1 MTGLWIAQ
9 DGSVSG
15 TALRAMLEA
24 RQIPVEGFT
33 LRQAALFDGA
43 EEGEAFL
50 RRAAMALLRP
60 GEPLPMAGLAR
71 CLDGQDARAGNVLR
85 KYVCL
90 QLSLLPYL
98 RANGKVTEQE
108 GCFLLGDRL
117 AVVPLGE
124 DGRVDALL
132 PPGRWTELATGEV
145 FEGRLVCLRGL
156 NAMPVLAGENAL
168 LPIGVNDRRTDA
180 DDADRVTLHWF
191 EPCGEAS
198 CTLADGTAY
207 HVWQER
213 DTFHG
218 ESGTEKPW
226 HLIVHQ
232 GGQER
237 LIR

>member
-1 MTGLWIAQ
+1 MLGLWIAE
-9 DGSVSG
+9 DGSVP
-15 TALRAMLEA
+15 REEIQRMLFA
-24 RQIPVEGFT
+24 RQIPLEGFT
-33 LRQAALFDGA
+33 AERATLF
-43 EEGEAFL
+43 EGGETGESFL

-60 GEPLPMAGLAR
+60 GAPLPMAGLAR
-71 CLDGQDARAGNVLR
+71 CLAGRDALAGNVLR

-117 AVVPLGE
+117 LVAPLGE

-132 PPGRWTELATGEV
+132 PPGVWTELATGEV

-168 LPIGVNDRRTDA
+168 LPIGVNDRAVDA
-180 DDADRVTLHWF
+180 DDADRLTLHWF
-191 EPCGEAS
+191 EPHGEAS
-198 CTLADGTAY
+198 CALADGTVY
-207 HVWQER
+207 RVWQER
-213 DTFHG
+213 DTFRG
-218 ESGTEKPW
+218 ESGTDKPW

>member
-1 MTGLWIAQ
+1 MAGLWIAQ

-33 LRQAALFDGA
+33 LRRAALFDGT

-50 RRAAMALLRP
+50 RRAAMALLQP

-98 RANGKVTEQE
+98 RVNGQVTEGD
-108 GCFLLGDRL
+108 GCFQLGDGL
-117 AVVPLGE
+117 LVAPLRE
-124 DGRVDALL
+124 DGRVEAQL
-132 PPGRWTELATGEV
+132 PTGLWTELATGEC
-145 FEGRLVCLRGL
+145 FAGRLRLLRGL
-156 NAMPVLAGENAL
+156 NAMPVLAGENVL
-168 LPIGVNDRRTDA
+168 LPIGLNDRRTDG
-180 DDADRVTLHWF
+180 DDADRLTLHWF
-191 EPCGEAS
+191 EPGREAS
-198 CTLADGTAY
+198 CTLADGTSY
-207 HVWQER
+207 RVWQENGM
-213 DTFHG
+213 FCG
-218 ESGTEKPW
+218 ESGTDKPW
-226 HLIVHQ
+226 HLIVHK
-232 GGQER
+232 GGLER